1 MKFYLIRTEL
11 LLDGEEREVTTKFAY
26 TRNSAEE
33 VAKGEIGDFEADFED
48 NDIESE
54 ITDDTTYLCDCYG
67 NQIFVE
73 IKLITDEDFEGDK
86 EEFESVTFMREDLID
101 HLGEEKAMALTNEQ
115 MEEVSRKVGDH
126 ILEYYDWSDD
136 IAETFDSLNERGAI

>member
-1 MKFYLIRTEL
+1 MKFYLITTEL
-11 LLDGEEREVTTKFAY
+11 YLENEDKEVTTKFAH
-26 TRNSAEE
+26 TRKSAEE
-33 VAKGEIGDFEADFED
+33 VAELEVGDFESTFED
-48 NDIESE
+48 NNIQESN
-54 ITDDTTYLCDCYG
+54 TDDTWYREDCYG
-67 NQIFVE
+67 NSVYVE
-73 IKLITDEDFEGDK
+73 IRLITDEDFEGDK

-101 HLGEEKAMALTNEQ
+101 HLGKEKAMALTNEQ